1 MICKDNFDE
10 AVSTFNSII
19 VQLKSFDEIVV
30 VDSSRSENIKDYI
43 IGNAAKVLA
52 SPIIILHQM
61 AFMMRKLLHLARKND
76 WICFINSGDILLEP
90 GQIYFTMQCL
100 YSVDFLFIFLAN
112 TSLIGARKTSLY
124 P

>member
-1 MICKDNFDE
+1 MI
-10 AVSTFNSII
+10 VSTFNSII

-61 AFMMRKLLHLARKND
+61 AFMMRKTTASRSQK
-76 WICFINSGDILLEP
+76 
-90 GQIYFTMQCL
+90 T
-100 YSVDFLFIFLAN
+100 
-112 TSLIGARKTSLY
+112 IGFVL
-124 P
+124 